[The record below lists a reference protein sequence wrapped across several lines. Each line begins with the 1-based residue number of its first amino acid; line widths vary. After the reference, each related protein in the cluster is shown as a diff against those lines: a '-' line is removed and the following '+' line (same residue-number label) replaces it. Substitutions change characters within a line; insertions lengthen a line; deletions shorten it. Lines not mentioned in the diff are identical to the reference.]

1 MKEVYIC
8 HQYLDKSHFLALYK
22 CAEENGYLI
31 KDYIVLGKKH
41 IINRMGKQ
49 ILYEHKFFS
58 AIREC
63 VCSLNKIHELN
74 IVQGVFKTILKRECG
89 EKPQQPPLL

>member
-41 IINRMGKQ
+41 ISTEWENRYYMSTSSSRQ
-49 ILYEHKFFS
+49 LENAF
-58 AIREC
+58 
-63 VCSLNKIHELN
+63 VL
-74 IVQGVFKTILKRECG
+74 
-89 EKPQQPPLL
+89 